1 MRARPSTITRIV
13 APLILVAASITS
25 CGDGTPAF
33 CSDLASSRNLN
44 GVVTALK
51 ADDLSKATSEANRLK
66 DLASKA
72 PSEIRAD
79 LKALANGVVDIID
92 LVKRDLDANSV
103 SEDKDTGDS
112 GSGPVSDQP
121 ATESDAQ
128 DPAKGP
134 GKASDAQ
141 VAANAGGQPDDE
153 DTQSDIDVTDPGT
166 TEPTD
171 VEQRRNELNTRLGE
185 LDERSENV
193 SNWALQECGIK
204 L

>member
-1 MRARPSTITRIV
+1 MTAGPSTIIRIV
-13 APLILVAASITS
+13 APFILVATSITS

-33 CSDLASSRNLN
+33 CSDLAGSRNLN

-51 ADDLSKATSEANRLK
+51 ADDLAKATSEANRLK

-79 LKALANGVVDIID
+79 LSALADGVIDIID

-103 SEDKDTGDS
+103 TEDKDTGS
-112 GSGPVSDQP
+112 GARPDQT
-121 ATESDAQ
+121 ANGSDAQ
-128 DPAKGP
+128 DSLKG
-134 GKASDAQ
+134 
-141 VAANAGGQPDDE
+141 AGTGAESHGTSKTDGQTADD
-153 DTQSDIDVTDPGT
+153 DTQTDIGVTNPVT

-171 VEQRRNELNTRLGE
+171 VEQRRNELNTRLGK

>member
-1 MRARPSTITRIV
+1 MRAGPSTITRIV
-13 APLILVAASITS
+13 APLVIVAASITS

-33 CSDLASSRNLN
+33 CGDLGGSRNLD

-51 ADDLSKATSEANRLK
+51 ADNLAKATSEANRLK

-72 PSEIRAD
+72 PTEIRAD
-79 LKALANGVVDIID
+79 LSALADGVIDIID
-92 LVKRDLDANSV
+92 LVKRDQEANSV
-103 SEDKDTGDS
+103 SEDDTAGS
-112 GSGPVSDQP
+112 GSGPDQ
-121 ATESDAQ
+121 AANGSDAQ
-128 DPAKGP
+128 GSAKDP
-134 GKASDAQ
+134 GKGSKTEGTAKANGQ
-141 VAANAGGQPDDE
+141 AADD
-153 DTQSDIDVTDPGT
+153 DTQTDIGVTNPVT

-171 VEQRRNELNTRLGE
+171 VEQRRNELNARLGK